1 MEKARMIAVQRGVK
15 PGEKVWNGYV
25 GGQTHLTA
33 PSAPGSYTLYEL
45 ASFTTNTH
53 VGWQWVKEK
62 S

>member
-1 MEKARMIAVQRGVK
+1 MEVRMIAVQRNV
-15 PGEKVWNGYV
+15 PAGEKVWNGYV

-45 ASFTTNTH
+45 ASSTTNTH
-53 VGWQWVKEK
+53 VGWRWVKEE